1 MTVTVVD
8 YCCECHKDFESNPH
22 LVAMCPNC
30 KLPTEKRETEKL
42 WKFTAS
48 LVGQRMICKVLV
60 AGESAQKAVNLRW
73 TASCECGQE
82 EELDL
87 SDNDSSILRIV
98 THVNQ
103 PETVVLHQ
111 LPKSTTEIDEKGQEK
126 KHMHNWVLLPGPASD
141 FRNVKVRD
149 LVEMEEGGDKAVT
162 TREYPCIMLLKL
174 PSEKKLIVDGLVLI
188 HPKNDDLI
196 LLVHDC
202 APLMQEAQSFS
213 AGDLEKLH
221 YLQNQDFDN
230 LRRLIDSTVAPD
242 IVGRERAKLASAVTV
257 LGVNWLPPLAQGQN
271 PLPGCTRTWM
281 LGDSKT
287 GKGTIIRWWH
297 ESAGLGEYGVGETAS
312 RAGLSYYVDVDTDV
326 IVWGLLVQADLGLAV
341 IEGMHGLSPEEIPQF
356 REILH
361 QQRIEV
367 RKKVSGVAWAR
378 ARILADANSMKP
390 LKEYALPCLAIL
402 QVPCL
407 PDPADVTRIDLAVP
421 FADEDVPV
429 EEREKTIEQAKRQPG
444 IPVDLLRKLALW
456 AWSRKTTDI
465 EITDGAITTAQANLR
480 EFEPYKTGRIPL
492 IHNGSLVQLLRV
504 AAGFATLT
512 FSSPDER
519 RLIIKDD
526 HVKMAAQ
533 LLRELLDAWA
543 LDDFVTASGIAQISP
558 EEMVEIKTYVEG
570 KDTVKKVL
578 YALSFHRYP
587 GKDLAARVDADYGY
601 VRNVL
606 SELRAKDLITR
617 RNDGYDLSAKGA
629 SVARELILGNEK
641 RPYEKVCDWVLKHK
655 NHEGLIE
662 TQTLTAFITEE
673 KMDVLDTLRR
683 LRAEGLLTD
692 ANQLG
697 SLLVL
702 K

>member
-1 MTVTVVD
+1 
-8 YCCECHKDFESNPH
+8 
-22 LVAMCPNC
+22 
-30 KLPTEKRETEKL
+30 
-42 WKFTAS
+42 
-48 LVGQRMICKVLV
+48 
-60 AGESAQKAVNLRW
+60 
-73 TASCECGQE
+73 
-82 EELDL
+82 
-87 SDNDSSILRIV
+87 
-98 THVNQ
+98 
-103 PETVVLHQ
+103 
-111 LPKSTTEIDEKGQEK
+111 
-126 KHMHNWVLLPGPASD
+126 
-141 FRNVKVRD
+141 
-149 LVEMEEGGDKAVT
+149 
-162 TREYPCIMLLKL
+162 
-174 PSEKKLIVDGLVLI
+174 
-188 HPKNDDLI
+188 
-196 LLVHDC
+196 
-202 APLMQEAQSFS
+202 
-213 AGDLEKLH
+213 
-221 YLQNQDFDN
+221 
-230 LRRLIDSTVAPD
+230 
-242 IVGRERAKLASAVTV
+242 
-257 LGVNWLPPLAQGQN
+257 
-271 PLPGCTRTWM
+271 
-281 LGDSKT
+281 
-287 GKGTIIRWWH
+287 
-297 ESAGLGEYGVGETAS
+297 
-312 RAGLSYYVDVDTDV
+312 
-326 IVWGLLVQADLGLAV
+326 
-341 IEGMHGLSPEEIPQF
+341 
-356 REILH
+356 
-361 QQRIEV
+361 
-367 RKKVSGVAWAR
+367 
-378 ARILADANSMKP
+378 MKP
-390 LKEYALPCLAIL
+390 LKEYVLPCLAIL